1 MSMKT
6 SKASLK
12 IVSVILIY
20 VLCVMAAPARA
31 QSMDELHKAAIK
43 EGGVVNF

>member
-12 IVSVILIY
+12 IVSVILVY
-20 VLCVMAAPARA
+20 VLCVMAAPAGRA
-31 QSMDELHKAAIK
+31 VDGRAAQ
-43 EGGVVNF
+43 GGG